1 MNRLTSTIIDPEPEL
16 SVYTS
21 GSWTDSRTESI
32 QRTPFPQLRAAVAG
46 AATYFLAST
55 STMVSADPLL
65 LDRRRDN
72 SVVVGYVVQIPRR
85 RISMSEAR
93 RIALDAMVQS
103 DRLRDEF
110 AEREARTSAL
120 WQVLA

>member
-1 MNRLTSTIIDPEPEL
+1 MNRTTSTTIESEPVIH
-16 SVYTS
+16 VYAS
-21 GSWTDSRTESI
+21 GTWTDDRSESF
-32 QRTPFPQLRAAVAG
+32 QRPAFPQLRAALAG
-46 AATYFLAST
+46 AATYFFAST
-55 STMVSADPLL
+55 STMVPADPLL

-93 RIALDAMVQS
+93 RIALDAMAQS

-120 WQVLA
+120 WQILA